1 MRAPA
6 GAGSTAATLPAVATP
21 EIAQVPRARR
31 LPYARYAREAVA
43 ASALA
48 GTLVVSFLFAARTAS
63 GPSPFV
69 FGSAIPGH
77 GYPDWLAGPLRG
89 LAAPISVH
97 GFITLL
103 LILYVLYVVVVALAD
118 TVRANWLIAA
128 LVALHVVFVLG
139 PPTWLSDAFNYL
151 GFARLGAEHGLDP
164 YTHHVSAI
172 ASDPVYPYVT
182 WTHITTPYGPLFT
195 LASYAL
201 APLSLG
207 VALWVLK
214 ISVAAAS
221 LGCLALV
228 WALARA
234 LDRPPLPAVAFVGLN
249 PLWLLFGVGGAH
261 NDMFMLALLL
271 GGVVLVLRGREAAGG
286 AAMIG
291 AAAVKVT
298 AGLALPF
305 VWLASRQRRRLAI
318 GALWAAAGVA
328 IVTVLASR
336 GHVVAALTSFAGE
349 KQRSSLR
356 SFPGQLAQHFLGLHD
371 VPDEAAAIALPLFGL
386 VVVALLVVAWRDG
399 DWITSAGWSALALLL
414 ALNWVMPWYVAW
426 VLPFAALSES
436 RRLRYA
442 TLLFSAFLVVVRMP
456 YPPF

>member
-1 MRAPA
+1 
-6 GAGSTAATLPAVATP
+6 VA
-21 EIAQVPRARR
+21 
-31 LPYARYAREAVA
+31 LARYAREALA

-48 GTLVVSFLFAARTAS
+48 GILVASFFFAARTAS

-69 FGSAIPGH
+69 FGSAIRGH
-77 GYPDWLAGPLRG
+77 DYPDWLAGPLRG

-97 GFITLL
+97 GYITLL
-103 LILYVLYVVVVALAD
+103 LILFGLYLVVVALSG
-118 TVRANWLIAA
+118 TLRASWLITAI
-128 LVALHVVFVLG
+128 VALHVVFVLG
-139 PPTWLSDAFNYL
+139 PPTWLSDVFNYL
-151 GFARLGAEHGLDP
+151 GFARLGAKHGLDP

-172 ASDPVYPYVT
+172 ASDAVYPYVT
-182 WTHITTPYGPLFT
+182 WTNITTPYGPLFT

-214 ISVAAAS
+214 VTVAAAS
-221 LGCLALV
+221 LACLALI

-249 PLWLLFGVGGAH
+249 PLWILFGVGGVH

-271 GGVVLVLRGREAAGG
+271 GGVLLVLRGREAVGG

-305 VWLASRQRRRLAI
+305 VWIASRQRRRLVI
-318 GALWAAAGVA
+318 GALWAAAGVVA
-328 IVTVLASR
+328 ATVLASR

-356 SFPGQLAQHFLGLHD
+356 SVPGQISQHFLGLHD
-371 VPDEAAAIALPLFGL
+371 VSDTAAAIALPAFAI
-386 VVVALLVVAWRDG
+386 VVVALLVVAWRHG
-399 DWITSAGWSALALLL
+399 DWITCAGWSVLALLL

-436 RRLRYA
+436 RRLRTA
-442 TLLFSAFLVVVRMP
+442 TLLFSAFLVAVRMP